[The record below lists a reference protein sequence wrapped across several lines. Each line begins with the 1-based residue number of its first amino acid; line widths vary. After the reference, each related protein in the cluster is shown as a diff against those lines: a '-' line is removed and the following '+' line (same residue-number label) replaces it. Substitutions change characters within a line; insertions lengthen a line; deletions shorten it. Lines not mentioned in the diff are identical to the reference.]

1 MMRKEYTAQEYADA
15 VWEAEKAMDD
25 ACAKIKAKY
34 LPDPRTC
41 PWCGAIT
48 DQCPSCE
55 RPAPEP
61 MPQYDGPLPELGAEE
76 ETT

>member
-1 MMRKEYTAQEYADA
+1 MTKYRQTKPELPDRLA
-15 VWEAEKAMDD
+15 
-25 ACAKIKAKY
+25 AKIY
-34 LPDPRTC
+34 LAHLAEREMSRSRTC

-61 MPQYDGPLPELGAEE
+61 AAQYDGAMPELTE
-76 ETT
+76 ETAT